1 MNQKIKDNTYFK
13 FNYFILIM
21 EYKNDLIGK
30 KVLIICNSIGSSYKK
45 LYCSYVLGEITGYN
59 PDTNKIMVIR
69 NAEHADSPIEFKINN
84 DNLFATR
91 EPENDN
97 EKWWYVAFVD
107 DKAIQL
113 LKLNLLKQNNRRP
126 VYKSYYLSTIC
137 YGKYKSKKEYL
148 TYLLNELNNKSK

>member
-1 MNQKIKDNTYFK
+1 MDSR
-13 FNYFILIM
+13 
-21 EYKNDLIGK
+21 NDLIGK
-30 KVLIICNSIGSSYKK
+30 KVLIISNSIGNSYKK
-45 LYCSYVLGEITGYN
+45 LYCSYVLGEITEYN
-59 PDTNKIMVIR
+59 PDTNKIMIIR
-69 NAEHADSPIEFKINN
+69 NTEHADSPIEFKINSDNN
-84 DNLFATR
+84 DNQFATR

-97 EKWWYVAFVD
+97 EKWWYTSFVD

-148 TYLLNELNNKSK
+148 TYLLNELNNKSE

>member
-1 MNQKIKDNTYFK
+1 MDSR
-13 FNYFILIM
+13 
-21 EYKNDLIGK
+21 NDLIGK
-30 KVLIICNSIGSSYKK
+30 KVLIISNSIGSNYKK
-45 LYCSYVLGEITGYN
+45 LYCSYVLGKITGYD
-59 PDTNKIMVIR
+59 PATNKIMVII
-69 NAEHADSPIEFKINN
+69 NAEHEDSPIEFKINN
-84 DNLFATR
+84 DNQFATR

-97 EKWWYVAFVD
+97 EKWWYTAFVD

>member
-1 MNQKIKDNTYFK
+1 
-13 FNYFILIM
+13 M

-30 KVLIICNSIGSSYKK
+30 KVLIISNSIGSSYKK

-84 DNLFATR
+84 DNRFATR

>member
-1 MNQKIKDNTYFK
+1 MGSR
-13 FNYFILIM
+13 
-21 EYKNDLIGK
+21 NDLIGK
-30 KVLIICNSIGSSYKK
+30 KVLIISNSIGSSYKK

-59 PDTNKIMVIR
+59 PDTNKIMVII

-84 DNLFATR
+84 DNQFATR

-97 EKWWYVAFVD
+97 EKWWYTAFVD

-137 YGKYKSKKEYL
+137 YDKYKSKKEYL

>member
-1 MNQKIKDNTYFK
+1 
-13 FNYFILIM
+13 M
-21 EYKNDLIGK
+21 EYRNDLIGK

-69 NAEHADSPIEFKINN
+69 NTEHVDSPIEFKINN
-84 DNLFATR
+84 DNNDNRFATR

-97 EKWWYVAFVD
+97 ETWWYVALAD

-113 LKLNLLKQNNRRP
+113 LKGNLLKQNNRRP

-137 YGKYKSKKEYL
+137 YGKHKSKKEYL

>member
-1 MNQKIKDNTYFK
+1 MIIDSR
-13 FNYFILIM
+13 
-21 EYKNDLIGK
+21 NDLIGK
-30 KVLIICNSIGSSYKK
+30 KVLIISNSIGNSYKK

-59 PDTNKIMVIR
+59 PDTNKIMVII
-69 NAEHADSPIEFKINN
+69 NAEHANSPIEFKINN
-84 DNLFATR
+84 DNQFATR

-97 EKWWYVAFVD
+97 EKWWYTAFVD

-126 VYKSYYLSTIC
+126 VYKSYYLSSIC

>member
-1 MNQKIKDNTYFK
+1 MDSR
-13 FNYFILIM
+13 
-21 EYKNDLIGK
+21 NDLIGK
-30 KVLIICNSIGSSYKK
+30 KVLIISNSIGNSYKK

-59 PDTNKIMVIR
+59 PDTNKTMVII

-84 DNLFATR
+84 DNQFATR

-97 EKWWYVAFVD
+97 EKWWYTAFVD

>member
-1 MNQKIKDNTYFK
+1 MDSR
-13 FNYFILIM
+13 
-21 EYKNDLIGK
+21 NDLIGK
-30 KVLIICNSIGSSYKK
+30 KVLIISNSIGSSYKK

-59 PDTNKIMVIR
+59 PDTNKIMVII

-84 DNLFATR
+84 DNRFATR
-91 EPENDN
+91 EPENNN
-97 EKWWYVAFVD
+97 EKWWYTAFVD

-137 YGKYKSKKEYL
+137 YGKHKSKKEYL

>member
-1 MNQKIKDNTYFK
+1 MDSR
-13 FNYFILIM
+13 
-21 EYKNDLIGK
+21 NDLIGK

-45 LYCSYVLGEITGYN
+45 LYCSYVLGEITGYD
-59 PDTNKIMVIR
+59 PATNKIMVIR
-69 NAEHADSPIEFKINN
+69 NTEHADSPIEFKINN
-84 DNLFATR
+84 DNRFATR

-97 EKWWYVAFVD
+97 EKWWYTAFVD

-137 YGKYKSKKEYL
+137 YSKYKSKKEYL

>member
-1 MNQKIKDNTYFK
+1 
-13 FNYFILIM
+13 M

-59 PDTNKIMVIR
+59 PDTNKIMVII
-69 NAEHADSPIEFKINN
+69 NAENTDSPIEFKINN
-84 DNLFATR
+84 DNQFATR

-97 EKWWYVAFVD
+97 EKWWYTAFVD

>member
-1 MNQKIKDNTYFK
+1 MGSR
-13 FNYFILIM
+13 
-21 EYKNDLIGK
+21 NDLIGK

-45 LYCSYVLGEITGYN
+45 LYCSYVLGEITGYD
-59 PDTNKIMVIR
+59 PATNKIMVIR
-69 NAEHADSPIEFKINN
+69 NTEHVDSPIEFKINN
-84 DNLFATR
+84 DNRFATR

-97 EKWWYVAFVD
+97 EKWWYVAFAG

-113 LKLNLLKQNNRRP
+113 LKGNLLKQNNRRP

-137 YGKYKSKKEYL
+137 YGKHKSKKEYL

>member
-1 MNQKIKDNTYFK
+1 MDSR
-13 FNYFILIM
+13 
-21 EYKNDLIGK
+21 NDLIGK
-30 KVLIICNSIGSSYKK
+30 KVLIISNSIGNSYKK

-59 PDTNKIMVIR
+59 PDTNKIMVII

-84 DNLFATR
+84 DNRFATR

-97 EKWWYVAFVD
+97 EKWWYTAFVD

>member
-1 MNQKIKDNTYFK
+1 MDSR
-13 FNYFILIM
+13 
-21 EYKNDLIGK
+21 NDLIGK
-30 KVLIICNSIGSSYKK
+30 KVLIISNSIGNSYKK

-59 PDTNKIMVIR
+59 PDTNKIMVII
-69 NAEHADSPIEFKINN
+69 NAEHADSPIEFKINSDNN
-84 DNLFATR
+84 DNQFATR

-97 EKWWYVAFVD
+97 EKWWYTSFVD

-148 TYLLNELNNKSK
+148 TYLLNELNNKSE

>member
-1 MNQKIKDNTYFK
+1 
-13 FNYFILIM
+13 
-21 EYKNDLIGK
+21 
-30 KVLIICNSIGSSYKK
+30 
-45 LYCSYVLGEITGYN
+45 
-59 PDTNKIMVIR
+59 MVII
-69 NAEHADSPIEFKINN
+69 NAEHVDSPIEFKINN
-84 DNLFATR
+84 DNQFATR

-97 EKWWYVAFVD
+97 EKWWYTAFVD

>member
-1 MNQKIKDNTYFK
+1 MDSR
-13 FNYFILIM
+13 
-21 EYKNDLIGK
+21 NDLIGK
-30 KVLIICNSIGSSYKK
+30 KVLIISNSIGSSYKK

-59 PDTNKIMVIR
+59 PDTNKIMVII
-69 NAEHADSPIEFKINN
+69 NAEHANSPIEFKINN
-84 DNLFATR
+84 DNQFATR

-97 EKWWYVAFVD
+97 EKWWYTAFVD

>member
-1 MNQKIKDNTYFK
+1 MDSR
-13 FNYFILIM
+13 
-21 EYKNDLIGK
+21 NDLIGK
-30 KVLIICNSIGSSYKK
+30 KVLIISNSIGSSYKK
-45 LYCSYVLGEITGYN
+45 LYCSYVLGEITGHN

-69 NAEHADSPIEFKINN
+69 NTEHADSPIEFKISN
-84 DNLFATR
+84 DNQFATR

-97 EKWWYVAFVD
+97 EKWWYTAFVD

-126 VYKSYYLSTIC
+126 VYKSYYLSSIC

>member
-1 MNQKIKDNTYFK
+1 MDSR
-13 FNYFILIM
+13 
-21 EYKNDLIGK
+21 NDLIGK
-30 KVLIICNSIGSSYKK
+30 KVLIISNSIGNSYKK

-59 PDTNKIMVIR
+59 PDTNKIMVII
-69 NAEHADSPIEFKINN
+69 NVEHADSPIEFKINN
-84 DNLFATR
+84 DNQFATR

-97 EKWWYVAFVD
+97 EKWWYTAFVD

-137 YGKYKSKKEYL
+137 YDKYKSKKEYL

>member
-1 MNQKIKDNTYFK
+1 MKSR
-13 FNYFILIM
+13 
-21 EYKNDLIGK
+21 NDLIGK
-30 KVLIICNSIGSSYKK
+30 KVLIISNSIGSSYKK

-69 NAEHADSPIEFKINN
+69 NTEHTDSPIEFKINN
-84 DNLFATR
+84 DNQFATR

-97 EKWWYVAFVD
+97 EKWWYTVFVD

-113 LKLNLLKQNNRRP
+113 LKRNLLKQNNRRP

>member
-1 MNQKIKDNTYFK
+1 MDSR
-13 FNYFILIM
+13 
-21 EYKNDLIGK
+21 NDLIGK

-45 LYCSYVLGEITGYN
+45 LYCSYVLGEITGYD
-59 PDTNKIMVIR
+59 PATNKIMVIR
-69 NAEHADSPIEFKINN
+69 NTEHTDSPIKFKINN
-84 DNLFATR
+84 DNRFATR

-97 EKWWYVAFVD
+97 EKWWYVAFAD
-107 DKAIQL
+107 EEAIQL
-113 LKLNLLKQNNRRP
+113 LKRNLLKQNNRRP

>member
-1 MNQKIKDNTYFK
+1 MDSR
-13 FNYFILIM
+13 
-21 EYKNDLIGK
+21 NDLIGK
-30 KVLIICNSIGSSYKK
+30 KILIISNSIGSSYKK

-59 PDTNKIMVIR
+59 PDTNKIMVII
-69 NAEHADSPIEFKINN
+69 NAENTDSPIEFKINN
-84 DNLFATR
+84 DNQFATR

-97 EKWWYVAFVD
+97 EKWWYTAFVD

>member
-1 MNQKIKDNTYFK
+1 
-13 FNYFILIM
+13 M

-59 PDTNKIMVIR
+59 PDTNKIMVII

-84 DNLFATR
+84 DNQFATR

-97 EKWWYVAFVD
+97 EKWWYTAFVD

-137 YGKYKSKKEYL
+137 YSKYKSKKEYL